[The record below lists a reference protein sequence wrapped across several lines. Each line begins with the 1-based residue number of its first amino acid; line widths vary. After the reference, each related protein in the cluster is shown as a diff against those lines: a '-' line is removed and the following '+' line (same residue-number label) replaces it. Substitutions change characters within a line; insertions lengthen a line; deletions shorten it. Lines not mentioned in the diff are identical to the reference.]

1 MSTELN
7 TCLGFD
13 FGTRRMGVAI
23 GRSLLGTA
31 TPLSP
36 LVARDGI
43 PNWSEIEALVSEWKP
58 DCFVVGLPLN
68 MDGSASEMSL
78 RATKFG
84 KRLQG
89 RFNKPY
95 FMMDERLSSHEA
107 KGYVIDQG
115 GDRDFG
121 RNSVDGIAA
130 VLILESWFAQR
141 ADSQRC
147 YITREHYRSR
157 I

>member
-1 MSTELN
+1 LSTEFN
-7 TCLGFD
+7 TCLSFD
-13 FGTRRMGVAI
+13 FGTRRIGVAI
-23 GRSLLGTA
+23 GRSLLGSA

-36 LVARDGI
+36 LGARDGI
-43 PNWSEIEALVSEWKP
+43 PNWSEIETLVSEWKP

-68 MDGSASEMSL
+68 MDGTASEMSL

-130 VLILESWFAQR
+130 VLILESWFAQQ
-141 ADSQRC
+141 AES
-147 YITREHYRSR
+147 
-157 I
+157 

>member
-1 MSTELN
+1 MTIDVN

-13 FGTRRMGVAI
+13 FGTRRIGVAI

-31 TPLSP
+31 TALDPLA
-36 LVARDGI
+36 ARDGI
-43 PNWSEIEALVSEWKP
+43 PDWSLIEKLVAEWNP
-58 DCFVVGLPLN
+58 DGFVVGLPLN
-68 MDGSASEMSL
+68 MDGTDSEMSR

-89 RFNKPY
+89 RYNKPY

-107 KGYVIDQG
+107 KGYVIDRG

-130 VLILESWFAQR
+130 VLILESWFAAQ
-141 ADSQRC
+141 SE
-147 YITREHYRSR
+147 T
-157 I
+157 

>member
-1 MSTELN
+1 MSTEFN
-7 TCLGFD
+7 TCLSFD
-13 FGTRRMGVAI
+13 FGTRRIGVAI
-23 GRSLLGTA
+23 GRSLLGSA

-36 LVARDGI
+36 LDARDGI
-43 PNWSEIEALVSEWKP
+43 PNWSEIEALVAEWKP

-141 ADSQRC
+141 ADS
-147 YITREHYRSR
+147 
-157 I
+157 

>member
-1 MSTELN
+1 MTIDVN

-13 FGTRRMGVAI
+13 FGTRRIGVAI

-31 TPLSP
+31 TALDP

-43 PNWSEIEALVSEWKP
+43 PDWSLIEKLVAEWNP
-58 DCFVVGLPLN
+58 DGFVVGLPLN
-68 MDGSASEMSL
+68 MDGTDSEMSR

-89 RFNKPY
+89 RYNKPY

-107 KGYVIDQG
+107 KGYVIDRG

-130 VLILESWFAQR
+130 VLILESWFAAQ
-141 ADSQRC
+141 SE
-147 YITREHYRSR
+147 T
-157 I
+157 

>member
-1 MSTELN
+1 MSTELK

-13 FGTRRMGVAI
+13 FGTRRIGVAV
-23 GRSLLGTA
+23 GRRLLGSA
-31 TPLSP
+31 SP
-36 LVARDGI
+36 LPPITARDGI
-43 PNWSEIEALVSEWKP
+43 PDWSDIEKLVAEWSP
-58 DCFVVGLPLN
+58 DGFVVGLPLN
-68 MDGSASEMSL
+68 MDGSESEMSR

-107 KGYVIDQG
+107 KGYVIEQG

-130 VLILESWFAQR
+130 VLILQSWFAAQ
-141 ADSQRC
+141 
-147 YITREHYRSR
+147 ENE
-157 I
+157 

>member
-1 MSTELN
+1 MSTELK

-13 FGTRRMGVAI
+13 FGTRRMGVSI

-31 TPLSP
+31 TPLPP

-43 PNWSEIEALVSEWKP
+43 PDWSEIEKLVAEWKP
-58 DCFVVGLPLN
+58 DGFVVGLPLN
-68 MDGSASEMSL
+68 MDGTASEMSL

-130 VLILESWFAQR
+130 VLILESWFAQQ
-141 ADSQRC
+141 S
-147 YITREHYRSR
+147 YS
-157 I
+157 